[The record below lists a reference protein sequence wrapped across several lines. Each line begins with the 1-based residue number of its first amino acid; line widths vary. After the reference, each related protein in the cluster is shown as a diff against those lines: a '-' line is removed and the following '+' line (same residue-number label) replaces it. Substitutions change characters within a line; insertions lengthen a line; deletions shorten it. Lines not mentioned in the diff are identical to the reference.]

1 MKGNITRRGKTS
13 SRVKF
18 DVGFDPITGK
28 RKYHT
33 ETLRGAKSDA
43 VNLLAKRISEQA
55 EGQLVERT
63 ALPPRHF
70 CSPLVVGDRTSLN
83 LSQDARALCGA
94 HRAAHHSP
102 TRRDRN
108 TEAPRTAYRRLL

>member
-43 VNLLAKRISEQA
+43 VNLLAKRI
-55 EGQLVERT
+55 
-63 ALPPRHF
+63 
-70 CSPLVVGDRTSLN
+70 
-83 LSQDARALCGA
+83 
-94 HRAAHHSP
+94 
-102 TRRDRN
+102 
-108 TEAPRTAYRRLL
+108 